1 LKSVQERQERQ
12 EEMKRLH
19 DFDPLEYPIP
29 TLVATEGATNPNP
42 AWDKLPVDDEVR
54 SSLRKPIHDVHMNN
68 QEEAEVVEEDLNLSD
83 HTVKDNPGSSSSRDD
98 GSLRELFS

>member
-54 SSLRKPIHDVHMNN
+54 SSLRKPILDVSMNN
-68 QEEAEVVEEDLNLSD
+68 QEAEAVEEYLNLPD
-83 HTVKDNPGSSSSRDD
+83 HTLKDNSGSSSRDD